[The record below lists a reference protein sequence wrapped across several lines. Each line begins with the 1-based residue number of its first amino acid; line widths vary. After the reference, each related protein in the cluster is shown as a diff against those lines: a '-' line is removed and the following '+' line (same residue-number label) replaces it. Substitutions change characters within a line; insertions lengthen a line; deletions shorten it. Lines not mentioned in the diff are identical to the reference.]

1 MSINISP
8 EPMWKMIELVGHIII
23 MENNVEWNSLGRWN
37 ATDTIENDTSR
48 RIHSRRRNYR
58 IFMSFICRQYIS
70 NEMCKQSILCANR
83 IFYAL
88 FNYSFCSKFTMIRC
102 IQFLHCELW
111 MFQLIYTLN
120 AFISYSFR
128 NSIYLHAIYLLLYK
142 FFLYTILVD
151 VLFVV
156 TLEIFFLFF
165 FFHYVIWFF
174 TCYITSNQL
183 TFSFVHLS
191 IFVSR
196 FFLLLL
202 L

>member
-1 MSINISP
+1 
-8 EPMWKMIELVGHIII
+8 
-23 MENNVEWNSLGRWN
+23 
-37 ATDTIENDTSR
+37 
-48 RIHSRRRNYR
+48 
-58 IFMSFICRQYIS
+58 
-70 NEMCKQSILCANR
+70 MCKQSILCANR

-102 IQFLHCELW
+102 IHFLHCELW

-128 NSIYLHAIYLLLYK
+128 NSIYLHTIYLLLYK

-196 FFLLLL
+196 FFFIIVIINVVLHFNFIYIYTFVVVGLKRQKTEKCYIFVVEFSLCTFEHL
-202 L
+202 W